1 MLPLS
6 ALERAGSEIA
16 NYRGSGM
23 SVMEMSHR
31 SKVFLRIFEETQE
44 KLRRLMRV
52 PDGYRVLLLQTGA
65 SGQFSMIPLNL
76 MGRTG
81 KADYA
86 VTGNF
91 SSIAMKEAKKYGMVN
106 IAADSGDRDHSY
118 IPAQEQLKLDPE
130 ASYFYY
136 CANNTIYGT
145 EWQYVPETGAVPLVC
160 DMSSDILS
168 RPVDLSKFGI
178 VYAGAQKNMAPAG
191 LTVVIIREDLAG
203 HELPFTPLIMNYQTM
218 IEKDSMYNTPPCWC
232 IYMLGLTLDWV
243 EEQGGVE
250 GMEKLRTL
258 RSSMLYDTLDSSRL
272 FRCHFGRLQLTFPQ
286 ALVLNVLGEEGPMP
300 ISVLAERTGSA
311 NSTVSG
317 IVDRLEKLDLARRDR
332 SGKDRRIIYVAVTDK
347 YQALREKAEANVAGY
362 FASVLSTMPP
372 QDRDMVAQAL
382 LRLDEALL
390 EPVVKTVALSILT
403 RLTAEVC
410 RSSGEG
416 GLAAFVE
423 TAGTILALGAALPLA
438 RAVTALLAE
447 MLT

>member
-203 HELPFTPLIMNYQTM
+203 HELPYTPVMMSYKAM
-218 IEKDSMYNTPPCWC
+218 IDKDSMYNTPPCWC
-232 IYMLGLTLDWV
+232 IYMTG
-243 EEQGGVE
+243 
-250 GMEKLRTL
+250 
-258 RSSMLYDTLDSSRL
+258 
-272 FRCHFGRLQLTFPQ
+272 
-286 ALVLNVLGEEGPMP
+286 LVLKY
-300 ISVLAERTGSA
+300 
-311 NSTVSG
+311 
-317 IVDRLEKLDLARRDR
+317 LEND
-332 SGKDRRIIYVAVTDK
+332 I
-347 YQALREKAEANVAGY
+347 
-362 FASVLSTMPP
+362 
-372 QDRDMVAQAL
+372 
-382 LRLDEALL
+382 
-390 EPVVKTVALSILT
+390 
-403 RLTAEVC
+403 
-410 RSSGEG
+410 G
-416 GLAAFVE
+416 GLANMQKINEAKARILYDYLDGQEFFHNPVEHRYRSTMNVTFTSPDPDMDKKFCAEAADAGFVNLK
-423 TAGTILALGAALPLA
+423 GHRLVGGM
-438 RAVTALLAE
+438 RASIYNAMPAE
-447 MLT
+447 GIDKLVDFMEKFRKDNA